1 MNPGEFAGRTL
12 PRPPI
17 MSEESMKQ
25 LLRERGNAVELWL
38 AGCLDGRDMPPRLR
52 EAMLYSLQAGGKRM
66 RPVLC
71 LSCAVLC
78 GLEEV
83 RALPFAGAI
92 EMIHT
97 YSLIHDD
104 LPAMDNDDLRRGKPS
119 SHVAFDEATAIL
131 AGDALL
137 TDAFGC
143 MCRTRVPAKPL
154 LAAIAEL
161 AVAAGSSGMVGGQEW
176 DMIHTGRPS
185 ISLEELQAMHAMKT
199 GALLRASCVC
209 GALLAEADSA
219 VVNAIGEYG
228 SALGMAFQIADDILD
243 VTAETAVLG
252 KPAGSDAAQ
261 GKNTYPS
268 LAGLEESRQLAQAQ
282 CARAQS
288 ALAPF
293 TGREAEFLRALADYT
308 VSRAC

>member
-1 MNPGEFAGRTL
+1 MKPDAAADVL
-12 PRPPI
+12 HKPPV
-17 MSEESMKQ
+17 MEAASMKQ
-25 LLRERGNAVELWL
+25 LLRQRGEAVDLWL
-38 AGCLDGRDMPPRLR
+38 ASCLDGRDMPPRLR
-52 EAMLYSLQAGGKRM
+52 EAMLYSLEAGGKRL

-71 LSCAVLC
+71 LACASLC

-104 LPAMDNDDLRRGKPS
+104 LPAMDDDDLRRGKPAN
-119 SHVAFDEATAIL
+119 HVAFDEATAIL

-143 MCRTRVPAKPL
+143 MCRTRVPARPL

-161 AVAAGSSGMVGGQEW
+161 ARAVGSSGMVGGQEW

-219 VVNAIGEYG
+219 VLEAIGEYG
-228 SALGMAFQIADDILD
+228 EALGMAFQIADDILD
-243 VTAETAVLG
+243 VTADTAVLG

-268 LAGLEESRQLAQAQ
+268 LVGLEQSRQLAQAQ
-282 CARAQS
+282 CDRAKS

-293 TGREAEFLRALADYT
+293 VGPEAAFLRALADYT